1 MRTDIYVH
9 RDKDANWEL
18 AEKLGM
24 SPDAA
29 RNFSYTCLEIKVT
42 LDVDLQTGDSVIVA
56 VNDKAKLL

>member
-24 SPDAA
+24 SEDAS
-29 RNFSYTCLEIKVT
+29 RNFSYTCLELKVT
-42 LDVDLQTGDSVIVA
+42 IEVDLETGNSEIIA
-56 VNDKAKLL
+56 VNDKLKLL